1 MRTAPKKKPE
11 PLPIADEVDRSS
23 ETMLRQRFGE
33 RFDSLIGRPIAAIQR
48 TMKERGFTVIEAC
61 NYLCQAA
68 LDRDPG
74 ATATVMWLD
83 AARSELMKGTVIHA

>member
-1 MRTAPKKKPE
+1 MRTPPKKRPE
-11 PLPIADEVDRSS
+11 PLPITDPVDRSS
-23 ETMLRQRFGE
+23 EMMLREKFGD
-33 RFDSLIGRPIAAIQR
+33 RFDVLIARPISTIQR
-48 TMKERGFTVIEAC
+48 TMKEKGFTVIEAC
-61 NYLCQAA
+61 NYLRQSA